1 MYITHSVMV
10 VLVTVGKPDIS
21 SLIGL
26 DTYHH
31 VMVRIEKYINN
42 VEWDHPVT
50 STGHSTLRNISHIQ
64 E

>member
-1 MYITHSVMV
+1 MLSFKILTPMYIYMYITHSVMV

-31 VMVRIEKYINN
+31 VMVRIEKI
-42 VEWDHPVT
+42 HK
-50 STGHSTLRNISHIQ
+50 
-64 E
+64 